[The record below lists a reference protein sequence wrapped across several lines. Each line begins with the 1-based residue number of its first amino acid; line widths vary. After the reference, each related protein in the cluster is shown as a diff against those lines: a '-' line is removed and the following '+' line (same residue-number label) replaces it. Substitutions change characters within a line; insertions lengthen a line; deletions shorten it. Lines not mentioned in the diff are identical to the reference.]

1 MSDQAP
7 GRSRPYLDRFRVT
20 GRRALVTG
28 GGRGIGL
35 ACAEALAEAGAEVV
49 IVDNDE
55 ANAAEG
61 LEALRAKGFA
71 ARSIVLDITDAPR
84 VAAVADELAGRGE
97 AIDILV
103 CNAGIA
109 RSGTPAEDVADEHW
123 RNVIDVNLKS
133 YGRKLV
139 TV

>member
-1 MSDQAP
+1 MSEQEP

-49 IVDNDE
+49 VVDNDE
-55 ANAAEG
+55 ANAAQG
-61 LEALRAKGFA
+61 LESQRAKGFA

-84 VAAVADELAGRGE
+84 VTAVADELAARGE
-97 AIDILV
+97 ATDIPV

-109 RSGTPAEDVADEHW
+109 RSGTPAEDVSDEHW
-123 RNVIDVNLKS
+123 RNVIDVNLN
-133 YGRKLV
+133 GV
-139 TV
+139 F